1 MADHGRS
8 RRVGR
13 AAASLRPRLPDPV
26 VAVLR
31 ALGLPASRIAHYWA
45 QEATSIRASAAA
57 LGIGLVATLIAGT
70 VLGGANGALA
80 ANPGLLVLIP
90 AAIGM
95 RGSIFGALAAR
106 LGTGILTGEMGAET
120 SRDSFLGRQVRAA
133 TLLTMSTAAE
143 AGVIAWAVSVLLGR
157 PVMSLPHLVAISV
170 VGGLLASTVLLA
182 VTVVIARQSRVRG
195 YSMDDVGAPVI
206 TATGDL
212 VTLPALLLA
221 TLLLQVSWLATVI
234 GLVGIGLA
242 VAAGV
247 VGWRDGDGMVA
258 RIVRE
263 SLVVLTAA
271 VTLDVLAGV
280 VMDARVDTLLS
291 NPALLVLIP
300 PFVAVCGSLGGML
313 ASRLA
318 SKLHVGLLAPR
329 TWPTALAGLDI
340 SLTFLLALGS
350 FVGVGAVGWLAAR
363 LSGLSPPS
371 APSLVATAALGGL
384 LATLV
389 LAVVAY
395 AAAVATFRFGL
406 DPDNHGIPIVTASM
420 DLFGILCL
428 VGAIGLTGVG

>member
-1 MADHGRS
+1 MDGR
-8 RRVGR
+8 RRDRVR
-13 AAASLRPRLPDPV
+13 AAAARAHLPGPV
-26 VAVLR
+26 VTVLR
-31 ALGLPASRIAHYWA
+31 ALGLPAAQIGHYWS
-45 QEATSIRASAAA
+45 QEAASIRASSGA

-70 VLGGANGALA
+70 VLGGASGALA
-80 ANPGLLVLIP
+80 DNPGLLVLIP

-106 LGTGILTGEMGAET
+106 LGTGILTGEMGPET
-120 SRDSFLGRQVRAA
+120 TRDSFLGRQVRAT

-143 AGVIAWAVSVLLGR
+143 AGAIAWAASVLLGR
-157 PVMSLPHLVAISV
+157 PVMPLVDLVAVSV
-170 VGGLLASTVLLA
+170 VGGLLASTVLLG

-212 VTLPALLLA
+212 VTLPALLGA
-221 TLLLQVSWLATVI
+221 TLLLDIGWLAAAIGVI
-234 GLVGIGLA
+234 GLAAA
-242 VAAGV
+242 VAGAV
-247 VGWRDGDGMVA
+247 VGWRDHDDMVR

-271 VTLDVLAGV
+271 VALDVLAGV
-280 VMDARVDTLLS
+280 VMDARLDSLLS

-350 FVGVGAVGWLAAR
+350 FIGVGGVGWLAAR
-363 LSGLSPPS
+363 LAGLSPPP
-371 APSLVATAALGGL
+371 APALIGTAVLGGL
-384 LATLV
+384 LATLL
-389 LAVVAY
+389 LAAVAY
-395 AAAVATFRFGL
+395 GAAVATFRFGL